1 MKSQRIKN
9 YIPNNSNNTL
19 AESKW
24 LKGASAHD
32 MILQY
37 QLLSLLFTLGKIE
50 GDKIFTRVMQIGI
63 ENYLIKMQKNHSLP
77 LTIEQ
82 KL

>member
-1 MKSQRIKN
+1 
-9 YIPNNSNNTL
+9 
-19 AESKW
+19 
-24 LKGASAHD
+24 